1 MVYTVISIPQKKTK
15 YWSHKCGDFR
25 PLGFLGSLRE
35 EPCHAL
41 AASNLQRFSEH
52 RAGRQG
58 DDKMRDQN
66 MIHLINRV
74 AIK

>member
-1 MVYTVISIPQKKTK
+1 MVIQLYSISPKKDQVL
-15 YWSHKCGDFR
+15 SHKCGHFR